1 VKLKVEIAAEKQL
14 STFNRQAALFQL
26 STEKVRTYSII
37 VPVYNRPDELDELL
51 GSLTRQHFPHFEVI
65 VVEDGSTQRAEKIID
80 KYLPQLDIQYLFIDN
95 VGQGFARNYGF
106 TKAKGDYL
114 IVFDSDTIIPP
125 HYLAT
130 VDEYLSREFLDAY
143 GGPDRADENFTALQ
157 KAISY
162 AMTSFFT
169 TGGIRGKTK
178 NAGGA
183 FQPRS
188 FNMGMSRR
196 VFQETGGFAK
206 RDMGEDIELG
216 IRLKERNYRMGLIP
230 EAYVYHKRRGT
241 FKDFWQQVHSF
252 GRTRFLLDE
261 LHPHLGLIK
270 PVHAFPALFVL
281 FCVLIPVWYLLLKPF
296 FWLSLSALG
305 LFIGTI
311 FLDSLVKNRGLGVA
325 FLSIIASFVQL
336 FGYGTGFLREGI
348 RRIF

>member
-1 VKLKVEIAAEKQL
+1 M
-14 STFNRQAALFQL
+14 
-26 STEKVRTYSII
+26 RTYSII
-37 VPVYNRPDELDELL
+37 IPVYNRPDELDELL
-51 GSLTRQHFPHFEVI
+51 DSLTRQQYRDFEVI
-65 VVEDGSTQRAEKIID
+65 VVEDGSAKTARDVVE
-80 KYLPQLDIQYLFIDN
+80 KYLPQLRVQYFFIEN

-106 TKAKGDYL
+106 AQAQGDYL

-125 HYLAT
+125 HYLKT
-130 VDEYLSREFLDAY
+130 VNEQLSREFLDAY

-188 FNMGMSRR
+188 FNMGLSRR

-216 IRLKERNYRMGLIP
+216 IRLQSHNYRMGLIP

-241 FKDFWQQVHSF
+241 FRDFWKQVHSF

-261 LHPHLGLIK
+261 LHPGLGLIK
-270 PVHAFPALFVL
+270 PVHAFPALFL
-281 FCVLIPVWYLLLKPF
+281 IFCIFIPVWFFLFKPF
-296 FWLSLSALG
+296 LWLSLAGLG
-305 LFIGTI
+305 IFVGLI
-311 FLDSLVKNRGLGVA
+311 FLDSLIKNKSFSVA
-325 FLSIIASFVQL
+325 FLSVAASFVQL
-336 FGYGTGFLREGI
+336 LGYGTGFLREGV
-348 RRIF
+348 RRMLK

>member
-1 VKLKVEIAAEKQL
+1 M
-14 STFNRQAALFQL
+14 
-26 STEKVRTYSII
+26 RTYSIV
-37 VPVYNRPDELDELL
+37 VPVFNRPEELDELL
-51 GSLTRQHFPHFEVI
+51 ESLTRQQYRDFEVI
-65 VVEDGSTQRAEKIID
+65 VVEDGSTRTAWEIVD
-80 KYLPQLDIQYLFIDN
+80 KYNTRLDIHYFFIEN

-106 TKAKGDYL
+106 SKAKGDYL

-125 HYLAT
+125 HYLTT
-130 VDEYLSREFLDAY
+130 VDQRLSREFLDAY
-143 GGPDRADENFTALQ
+143 GGPDRADANFTTLQ

-216 IRLKERNYRMGLIP
+216 IRLRSHNYRMGLIP
-230 EAYVYHKRRGT
+230 DAYVYHKRRGT
-241 FKDFWQQVHSF
+241 FRDFWKQVHSF

-261 LHPHLGLIK
+261 LHPGLGLIK
-270 PVHAFPALFVL
+270 PVHAFPAFFVV
-281 FCVLIPVWYLLLKPF
+281 FCGFIPLWYFAFSPF
-296 FWLSLSALG
+296 FWISLAVLG
-305 LFIGTI
+305 LFVGTI
-311 FLDSLVKNRGLGVA
+311 FLDSLVKNKSLAVA
-325 FLSIIASFVQL
+325 FLSIGASFVQL
-336 FGYGTGFLREGI
+336 FGYGTGFLREGA

>member
-1 VKLKVEIAAEKQL
+1 M
-14 STFNRQAALFQL
+14 
-26 STEKVRTYSII
+26 RTYSII

-51 GSLTRQHFPHFEVI
+51 GSLTRQQYQDFEVI
-65 VVEDGSTQRAEKIID
+65 VVEDGSTRTAQDIVD
-80 KYLPQLDIQYLFIDN
+80 TYQPQLDIQYFFIEN

-125 HYLAT
+125 HYLTT
-130 VDEYLSREFLDAY
+130 VDEQLSREFLDAY
-143 GGPDRADENFTALQ
+143 GGPDRADENFTILQ

-188 FNMGMSRR
+188 FNMGISRR

-216 IRLKERNYRMGLIP
+216 IRLQGHNYRMGLIP

-241 FKDFWQQVHSF
+241 FRDFWKQVHSF
-252 GRTRFLLDE
+252 GRTRFLLDD
-261 LHPHLGLIK
+261 LHPRLGLIK

-281 FCVLIPVWYLLLKPF
+281 FCALIPVWFFLLKPF
-296 FWLSLSALG
+296 FWLSLAVLG
-305 LFIGTI
+305 IFVGII
-311 FLDSLVKNRGLGVA
+311 FLDSLVKNKSLRVA
-325 FLSIIASFVQL
+325 LLSIAASFVQL

-348 RRIF
+348 RRVLRRK

>member
-1 VKLKVEIAAEKQL
+1 
-14 STFNRQAALFQL
+14 
-26 STEKVRTYSII
+26 VRTYSII
-37 VPVYNRPDELDELL
+37 IPVYNRPDELDELL
-51 GSLTRQHFPHFEVI
+51 DSLTRQQYRDFEVI
-65 VVEDGSTQRAEKIID
+65 VVEDGSTKTAREVVE
-80 KYLPQLDIQYLFIDN
+80 KYLPQLSVQYFFIEN

-106 TKAKGDYL
+106 AQAQGDYL

-125 HYLAT
+125 HYLKT
-130 VDEYLSREFLDAY
+130 VDEQLSREFLDAY

-188 FNMGMSRR
+188 FNMGLSRR

-216 IRLKERNYRMGLIP
+216 IRLQSHHYRMGLIP

-241 FKDFWQQVHSF
+241 FRDFWKQVHSF

-261 LHPHLGLIK
+261 LHPGLGLIK
-270 PVHAFPALFVL
+270 PVHAFPALFL
-281 FCVLIPVWYLLLKPF
+281 IFCIFIPVWFFLFKPL
-296 FWLSLSALG
+296 FWLSLAGAGIFVG
-305 LFIGTI
+305 LI
-311 FLDSLVKNRGLGVA
+311 FLDSWVKNKSLSVA
-325 FLSIIASFVQL
+325 FLSVAASFVQL

-348 RRIF
+348 RRILK

>member
-1 VKLKVEIAAEKQL
+1 M
-14 STFNRQAALFQL
+14 
-26 STEKVRTYSII
+26 RTYSII

-51 GSLTRQHFPHFEVI
+51 GSLTRQQYRDFEVI
-65 VVEDGSTQRAEKIID
+65 VVEDGSTKTARGIVER
-80 KYLPQLDIQYLFIDN
+80 YLSQLDIQYFFIEN

-130 VDEYLSREFLDAY
+130 VDQQLSHEFLDAY

-188 FNMGMSRR
+188 FNMGLSRR

-216 IRLKERNYRMGLIP
+216 IRLQQHNYRMGLIP

-241 FKDFWQQVHSF
+241 FGDFWKQVHSF

-261 LHPHLGLIK
+261 LHPRLGLIK

-281 FCVLIPVWYLLLKPF
+281 FCVLIPVWYFLFETF
-296 FWLSLSALG
+296 FWLSLAGLG
-305 LFIGTI
+305 IFVGTI
-311 FLDSLVKNRGLGVA
+311 FLDSLIKNKSLTVA
-325 FLSIIASFVQL
+325 FLSIAAAFVQL

-348 RRIF
+348 QRVLRRK

>member
-1 VKLKVEIAAEKQL
+1 M
-14 STFNRQAALFQL
+14 
-26 STEKVRTYSII
+26 RTYSII

-51 GSLTRQHFPHFEVI
+51 HSLTRQQYRDFEVI
-65 VVEDGSTQRAEKIID
+65 VVEDGSTRTAREIVEK
-80 KYLPQLDIQYLFIDN
+80 YSRQLDIQYFYIEN

-106 TKAKGDYL
+106 TKARGDYL
-114 IVFDSDTIIPP
+114 IVFDSDTIVPL
-125 HYLAT
+125 HYLTT
-130 VDEYLSREFLDAY
+130 VDQHLSLQFLDAY
-143 GGPDRADENFTALQ
+143 GGPDRADKNFTALQ

-196 VFQETGGFAK
+196 VFQETGGFAR

-216 IRLKERNYRMGLIP
+216 IRLRARNYRMGLIT

-241 FKDFWQQVHSF
+241 FRDFWKQVHSF

-261 LHPHLGLIK
+261 LHPRLGLIK

-281 FCVLIPVWYLLLKPF
+281 FCVLIPLWYFLLKPF
-296 FWLSLSALG
+296 FWLSLAALG
-305 LFIGTI
+305 LFIGTV
-311 FLDSLVKNRGLGVA
+311 FLDSLIKNKSLTVA
-325 FLSIIASFVQL
+325 LLSIAASFVQL
-336 FGYGTGFLREGI
+336 FGYGTGFIREGF
-348 RRIF
+348 RRMVGQRKPPSRNANDGLAILLLAIVDHLSGG

>member
-1 VKLKVEIAAEKQL
+1 M
-14 STFNRQAALFQL
+14 
-26 STEKVRTYSII
+26 RTYSVI

-51 GSLTRQHFPHFEVI
+51 GSLTRQQYRDFEVI
-65 VVEDGSTQRAEKIID
+65 VVEDGSTKTARGIVER
-80 KYLPQLDIQYLFIDN
+80 YLSQLDIQYFFIEN

-114 IVFDSDTIIPP
+114 IVFDSDTIIPA

-130 VDEYLSREFLDAY
+130 VDEQLSREFLDAY
-143 GGPDRADENFTALQ
+143 GGPDRADENFTTLQ

-216 IRLKERNYRMGLIP
+216 IRLQKHNYRMGLIS

-241 FKDFWQQVHSF
+241 FRDFWKQVHSF

-261 LHPHLGLIK
+261 LHPRLGLIK

-281 FCVLIPVWYLLLKPF
+281 FCALIPIWYFLYEPF
-296 FWLSLSALG
+296 FWLSLAALG
-305 LFIGTI
+305 ILIGTV
-311 FLDSLVKNRGLGVA
+311 FLDSLVKNKSLTVA
-325 FLSIIASFVQL
+325 FLSIAASFVQL
-336 FGYGTGFLREGI
+336 LGYGTGFLREGI

>member
-1 VKLKVEIAAEKQL
+1 M
-14 STFNRQAALFQL
+14 
-26 STEKVRTYSII
+26 RTYSII

-51 GSLTRQHFPHFEVI
+51 DSLTRQQFRDFEVI
-65 VVEDGSTQRAEKIID
+65 VVDDGSTKTTKGISEK
-80 KYLPQLDIQYLFIDN
+80 YGTRLDIHYFYIEN

-125 HYLAT
+125 HYLKA
-130 VDEYLSREFLDAY
+130 VDDQLSREFLDAY
-143 GGPDRADENFTALQ
+143 GGPDRADENFTTLQ

-188 FNMGMSRR
+188 FNMGLSRR

-216 IRLKERNYRMGLIP
+216 IRLRSHNYRMGLIP
-230 EAYVYHKRRGT
+230 DAYVYHKRRGT
-241 FKDFWQQVHSF
+241 FRDFWKQVYSF

-261 LHPHLGLIK
+261 LHPRLGLIK

-281 FCVLIPVWYLLLKPF
+281 FCALIPVWYFLLKSF
-296 FWLSLSALG
+296 FWLSLAILG
-305 LFIGTI
+305 LFVGTI
-311 FLDSLVKNRGLGVA
+311 FLDSLVKSRNLAVA
-325 FLSIIASFVQL
+325 FLSIGASFVQL
-336 FGYGTGFLREGI
+336 LGYGTGFLREGL
-348 RRIF
+348 RRIL

>member
-1 VKLKVEIAAEKQL
+1 M
-14 STFNRQAALFQL
+14 
-26 STEKVRTYSII
+26 RTYSII

-51 GSLTRQHFPHFEVI
+51 ASLTRQQYRDFEVI
-65 VVEDGSTQRAEKIID
+65 VVEDGSSLKAKLVVD
-80 KYLPQLDIQYLFIDN
+80 KYGDQLDIQYFFIEN

-114 IVFDSDTIIPP
+114 IVFDSDTLIPP

-130 VDEYLSREFLDAY
+130 VDEQLSREFLDAY
-143 GGPDRADENFTALQ
+143 GGPDRADENFTTLQ

-188 FNMGMSRR
+188 FNMGLSRR
-196 VFQETGGFAK
+196 VFQETGGFAR

-216 IRLKERNYRMGLIP
+216 IRLQGQNYRMGLIP

-241 FKDFWQQVHSF
+241 FRDFWRQVHSF

-261 LHPHLGLIK
+261 LHPRLGLIK
-270 PVHAFPALFVL
+270 PVHAFPAMFLL
-281 FCVLIPVWYLLLKPF
+281 FCVLIPVWYFLVKPF
-296 FWLSLSALG
+296 FWLSLAVLG
-305 LFIGTI
+305 IFVGTI
-311 FLDSLVKNRGLGVA
+311 FLDSLIKNKSLGVA
-325 FLSIIASFVQL
+325 FLSIAASFVQL
-336 FGYGTGFLREGI
+336 FGYGTGFLREGFK
-348 RRIF
+348 RIF

>member
-1 VKLKVEIAAEKQL
+1 M
-14 STFNRQAALFQL
+14 
-26 STEKVRTYSII
+26 RTYSII
-37 VPVYNRPDELDELL
+37 IPVYNRPDELDELL
-51 GSLTRQHFPHFEVI
+51 DSLTRQQYRDFEVI
-65 VVEDGSTQRAEKIID
+65 VVEDGSAKTARDVVE
-80 KYLPQLDIQYLFIDN
+80 KYLPQLRVQYFFIEN

-106 TKAKGDYL
+106 SQAQGDYL

-125 HYLAT
+125 HYLKT
-130 VDEYLSREFLDAY
+130 VNEQLSREFLDAY

-188 FNMGMSRR
+188 FNMGLSRR

-216 IRLKERNYRMGLIP
+216 IRLQSHHYRMGLIP
-230 EAYVYHKRRGT
+230 DAYVYHKRRGT
-241 FKDFWQQVHSF
+241 FGDFWKQVHSF

-261 LHPHLGLIK
+261 LHPGLGLIK
-270 PVHAFPALFVL
+270 PVHAFPALFL
-281 FCVLIPVWYLLLKPF
+281 IFCIFIPVWFFLFKPF
-296 FWLSLSALG
+296 LWLSLAGLG
-305 LFIGTI
+305 IFVGLI
-311 FLDSLVKNRGLGVA
+311 FLDSLIKNKSFSVA
-325 FLSIIASFVQL
+325 FLSVAASFVQL
-336 FGYGTGFLREGI
+336 LGYGTGFLREGV
-348 RRIF
+348 RRMLK